1 MAKSRILIVE
11 DDRIIA
17 EDIATSLEESGY
29 EIVSVE
35 SSGGGALERARQDKP
50 DLVLMDIILKGE
62 VDGIEA
68 AGNIRSRYQIP
79 VVYLTSHADET
90 TLKRAKETAPFGYLL
105 KPFGRKELEIT
116 VEIALYKH
124 KMEEEREK
132 LIGELQEALD
142 TIKTLEGFLPICAW
156 CKKIRN
162 DDGYWEQLEHY
173 ISKHSKAKFSHGICE
188 ECIKEKYPEVS
199 ESA

>member
-62 VDGIEA
+62 MDGIETA
-68 AGNIRSRYQIP
+68 DHIRSRYQIP
-79 VVYLTSHADET
+79 VVYLTSHADEN
-90 TLKRAKETAPFGYLL
+90 TLERAKETVPFGYLL
-105 KPFGRKELEIT
+105 KPFGRKELETTI
-116 VEIALYKH
+116 EMALYKH

-173 ISKHSKAKFSHGICE
+173 IAKHSKAKFSHGICE
-188 ECIKEKYPEVS
+188 ECMEEKYPDF
-199 ESA
+199 AD